1 MKKLLVLAAVSAMAM
16 GAKATYYTVDSSCL
30 PNAKAVY
37 WICGSIDK
45 WNNDPEYGR
54 ALYLDDSTLEMYGEL
69 CDGTWAGMY
78 SLHEFALVAGE
89 AKMAKG
95 NDGKFTMDP
104 GMSPSEHVL
113 MVLTDATELSPG
125 AAYSMYYGTSGSGGG
140 EITIQGGAFE
150 TGFLRTDAS
159 PTPAPEPTSGLL
171 LLLGV
176 AGLALKR
183 KRA

>member
-1 MKKLLVLAAVSAMAM
+1 MKKLLVLAALSAMAM
-16 GAKATYYTVDSSCL
+16 GAQATYYTVDSSCL

-37 WICGSIDK
+37 FICDTIDE
-45 WNNDPEYGR
+45 WNNDAFIGR
-54 ALYLDDSTLEMYGEL
+54 ALYLADSALEMYGES
-69 CDGTWAGMY
+69 CDGTWAGWY
-78 SLHEFALVAGE
+78 PVLESEVAE
-89 AKMAKG
+89 NKMAKG
-95 NDGKFTMDP
+95 NDGKFTLDWDYSM
-104 GMSPSEHVL
+104 EQQVL

-125 AAYSMYYGTSGSGGG
+125 AAYSMYYGTSGYGGG
-140 EITIQGGAFE
+140 EITIQGDAFE

-183 KRA
+183 KRT